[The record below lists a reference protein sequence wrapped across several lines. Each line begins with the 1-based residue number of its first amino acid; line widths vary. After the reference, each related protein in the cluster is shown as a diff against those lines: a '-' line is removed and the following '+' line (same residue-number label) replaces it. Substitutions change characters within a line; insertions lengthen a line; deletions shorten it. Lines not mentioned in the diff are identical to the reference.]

1 MSEPRGALRRAAP
14 WAGLLVAL
22 ALVALAFVLPRLA
35 DWEVWSRAPRSASPR
50 AIPPLHGLWEP
61 KLVGAGTLAAVA
73 LALAGWRY
81 GEQLAQRLT
90 WRRLLAVAY
99 VVGLAW
105 LFALALVDGPDG
117 LSRALRQEEEYLPT
131 ARSVESVGALLDGY
145 VDRIPLDAEDNWP
158 THVAGHPPLMLLFF
172 VGLVRL
178 GLGGDVTAG
187 VVVAVIAATIPLA
200 VLTALRALGTEEV
213 ARRAAPFLVLAP
225 AAVFLAV
232 SADAVIAAVAAWG
245 LACLALAATRGRHV
259 VFVGWTVV
267 AGLLL
272 GCCVLMSYGMLL
284 LAPLA
289 VAVLARRRSWR
300 PFPVAAAAALAVVL
314 LFAALG
320 FAWWDAFPV
329 LRERYWAGIAD
340 GPARVVLVVGQP
352 RRPARGG
359 GTDGGSGSRPPRAL
373 GRQAPR
379 TPLLLVGAAA
389 LSIAVADASGMSKAE
404 VERIWLPFVPWLLV
418 SCALLPD
425 RWRRPGLA
433 VQLVTR
439 CSCSSCFFTSW

>member
-1 MSEPRGALRRAAP
+1 LRRAAP

-22 ALVALAFVLPRLA
+22 ALVAAAFAVPPLT

-61 KLVGAGTLAAVA
+61 KLFGAGTVPAVLLAI
-73 LALAGWRY
+73 AGWRY
-81 GEQLAQRLT
+81 GARFAERLT
-90 WRRLLAVAY
+90 WPRLLVTAY

-105 LFALALVDGPDG
+105 LLTLALVDGPEG

-131 ARSVESVGALLDGY
+131 ARSVEGIGALLDGY

-187 VVVAVIAATIPLA
+187 LVVAVIAATIPLA
-200 VLTALRALGTEEV
+200 VVTTLRALGGEDV
-213 ARRAAPFLVLAP
+213 ARRAVPLLVLAP

-232 SADAVIAAVAAWG
+232 SADAVIATVAAWG
-245 LACLALAATRGRHV
+245 LACLALAATRAHRTSA
-259 VFVGWTVV
+259 GWSVA

-272 GCCVLMSYGMLL
+272 GCCVLMSYGMVLL
-284 LAPLA
+284 GPLA
-289 VAVLARRRSWR
+289 VAVLAAARRWR
-300 PFPVAAAAALAVVL
+300 PLPVAAAAALAVVL
-314 LFAALG
+314 LFAVLG
-320 FAWWDAFPV
+320 FTWWEAFPV

-340 GPARVVLVVGQP
+340 DRPATYWWWGNLAALVVATGP
-352 RRPARGG
+352 LLGAGLAHLA
-359 GTDGGSGSRPPRAL
+359 AL
-373 GRQAPR
+373 GRRAPR
-379 TPLLLVGAAA
+379 APVLLVAAA
-389 LSIAVADASGMSKAE
+389 AVSIATADASGMSRAE

-425 RWRRPGLA
+425 RWRRVGLA
-433 VQLVTR
+433 VQLVWALLVQHLLY
-439 CSCSSCFFTSW
+439 TSW